1 MTLIKKLAL
10 AGLGA
15 GALYAVPA
23 IANAQCCAPPPPPCC
38 KPPSP
43 PPPCCGGGHHVNI
56 PSVNVNVGA
65 TVIVNANATAVG
77 VAGANAGASAGA
89 VAFGG
94 GGSRVIFSPGMP
106 NLIEHLNVVGCCV
119 NRQSYAATRTKIRKV
134 IIRAVCIDDRDVPHP
149 ASQTNPDRE
158 LSELF
163 EGELFRC
170 IAGTRM
176 QITVSDFLSE
186 ASNGPSQTINCAKG
200 EAIYRSATGEMSCK
214 PQKPARDCNERS
226 LLRRYGAG
234 VKILTIITTETYTAT
249 REEESRTVTGFAMTV
264 DGGVGGV
271 VH

>member
-1 MTLIKKLAL
+1 MRRMTLIKKLAL

-134 IIRAVCIDDRDVPHP
+134 IIRAVCIDDKDIPHP
-149 ASQTNPDRE
+149 AAQVSPIKE
-158 LSELF
+158 IAEGF

-170 IAGTRM
+170 LAGTRM
-176 QITVSDFLSE
+176 QYTIADF
-186 ASNGPSQTINCAKG
+186 NGKIDFDQGRTMSCAKG
-200 EAIYRSATGEMSCK
+200 DALFKSASGE
-214 PQKPARDCNERS
+214 
-226 LLRRYGAG
+226 
-234 VKILTIITTETYTAT
+234 
-249 REEESRTVTGFAMTV
+249 
-264 DGGVGGV
+264 
-271 VH
+271 